1 MVVERTALV
10 GNWDLA
16 LAVVAALVGSWD
28 LALAVVECG
37 VVLALVESEPFAAL
51 DRFHCTDKVGMGLRM
66 GLDMPG
72 MQGRWYSAA
81 SLCYLAG

>member
-1 MVVERTALV
+1 VGVERAALV

-16 LAVVAALVGSWD
+16 LAVVAVLVGSWD
-28 LALAVVECG
+28 LALAVVEG
-37 VVLALVESEPFAAL
+37 GDVLALVESEQFAAL
-51 DRFHCTDKVGMGLRM
+51 DRFHCTDKVGMDLRM

-72 MQGRWYSAA
+72 MQGRWYLVA